1 VKRARKAAANAA
13 RVRDGTEQPVPFA
26 ALPRAIAERVARTGA
41 AGARPGRKRAA
52 PPSKGGGKRPRR
64 DSRSRSS
71 SAARD
76 TDSGVDAHASGGMN
90 ARDAEASR
98 EPKSRMTIASLV
110 GGDAEAAARVAAIWH
125 AAVDADACHV
135 CGAGAS
141 DRWGDDDEIVFCD
154 GCDVQVHL
162 SCYGLKRVPKG
173 KWLCQGCEDGVHP
186 GDVAAGEVGTCALCP
201 QPGGALAVLDPPSHW
216 DVAWETPGTHA
227 HVSCASCLPEVFV
240 WKDVPGR
247 ETRGAVV
254 DMSFVKAPRINLSC
268 SLCKQE
274 GACTQCAMRKC
285 FATFHPLC
293 ARGAGFATERHASQD
308 GRHLWFCRRTR
319 ASAGG
324 RRDAR
329 RRGWAFPERRRQ
341 ARQAVVQEEG
351 VQEVSHETEG

>member
-1 VKRARKAAANAA
+1 
-13 RVRDGTEQPVPFA
+13 
-26 ALPRAIAERVARTGA
+26 
-41 AGARPGRKRAA
+41 
-52 PPSKGGGKRPRR
+52 
-64 DSRSRSS
+64 
-71 SAARD
+71 
-76 TDSGVDAHASGGMN
+76 MN
-90 ARDAEASR
+90 ERDAEASR

-308 GRHLWFCRRTR
+308 GRHLWFCRTHSGERWGEKRREAAGMGGPGNAGDKRDKRSSKKKASKKFSTKQKAEETKANVGTAEVNVEAAAVAANAAGPDASDAATRGDAEGAETAVRTE
-319 ASAGG
+319 A
-324 RRDAR
+324 
-329 RRGWAFPERRRQ
+329 
-341 ARQAVVQEEG
+341 
-351 VQEVSHETEG
+351 

>member
-1 VKRARKAAANAA
+1 
-13 RVRDGTEQPVPFA
+13 
-26 ALPRAIAERVARTGA
+26 
-41 AGARPGRKRAA
+41 
-52 PPSKGGGKRPRR
+52 
-64 DSRSRSS
+64 
-71 SAARD
+71 
-76 TDSGVDAHASGGMN
+76 MN

-254 DMSFVKAPRINLSC
+254 DMSFVKAPRINLTC
-268 SLCKQE
+268 SLCAQE

-308 GRHLWFCRRTR
+308 GRHLWFCRTHSGERWGEKRREAAGMGISGNAGDKRDKRSSKKKASKKFSTKQKAEETKANVGTAEVNVEAAAVAANAAGPDASDAATRGDAEGAETAVRTE
-319 ASAGG
+319 A
-324 RRDAR
+324 
-329 RRGWAFPERRRQ
+329 
-341 ARQAVVQEEG
+341 
-351 VQEVSHETEG
+351 